1 MLIPIGEEE
10 VADPITI
17 EVGEA
22 EILTT
27 TITEEALHLL
37 PSTLTLPILHLST
50 TVSLQIHKGQHVRSA
65 TKWDILLL
73 IATT

>member
-1 MLIPIGEEE
+1 MLIPIGEE
-10 VADPITI
+10 VVDPITI

-22 EILTT
+22 EIFTT
-27 TITEEALHLL
+27 TITEEVLHLL

-50 TVSLQIHKGQHVRSA
+50 TISLQIHKGQHVRSI